1 MVLLVHF
8 FTRVDYVENVD
19 TIIKLIQWIKHAVT
33 HGSAK
38 SMGSAVSWILDGLL
52 KPISYTP
59 RRSCSDLIK
68 NTTQIILSYD
78 NNNSHWQ

>member
-52 KPISYTP
+52 KPIS
-59 RRSCSDLIK
+59 
-68 NTTQIILSYD
+68 
-78 NNNSHWQ
+78 